1 MLALLVQKYKY
12 SRFFPDTPNTEY
24 SANTRPGTEAA
35 AAAAAA
41 AEEEGEEGGDAGDVS
56 VSASAASAGVG
67 RPHTEYMGQSG
78 AQETENVERMR
89 MRFTT

>member
-12 SRFFPDTPNTEY
+12 SRFFPDTRPNTEY
-24 SANTRPGTEAA
+24 SANTRPGTE

-78 AQETENVERMR
+78 AQETEDVERMR